1 MPGGSTFA
9 VISGDPAQRGAFMI
23 RVELPR
29 GYRLAPYRRPRD
41 ESIVVL
47 AGAVEVDTR
56 TLTAGSFTRLR
67 ADEWHSLSTHVG
79 AILQIFGDG
88 PFVLSSGP

>member
-1 MPGGSTFA
+1 LPGGSTFA